1 MVELSVDEANQR
13 QLKVTLTEITR
24 NEVPAE
30 LTVRDN
36 GPVPL
41 TFRRTRTGN
50 QMTLSGEGWY
60 RLRSSRR
67 IAVGDR
73 ITIEG
78 IGNNEYKIVE
88 VIRHDTNREQAR

>member
-1 MVELSVDEANQR
+1 MVELSVVEADKR
-13 QLKVTLTEITR
+13 QLKVTLTETTR

-30 LTVRDN
+30 LTVKDN
-36 GPVPL
+36 RSGPL

-50 QMTLSGEGWY
+50 QMTLSGEGWCKLNST
-60 RLRSSRR
+60 RH

-73 ITIEG
+73 ITIER

-88 VIRHDTNREQAR
+88 VIKSE

>member
-1 MVELSVDEANQR
+1 MVELSVVEADKMH
-13 QLKVTLTEITR
+13 LKVTLTETTR
-24 NEVPAE
+24 DEVPAE
-30 LTVRDN
+30 LTVKHAVL
-36 GPVPL
+36 GPL

-50 QMTLSGEGWY
+50 QMTLSGADWC
-60 RLRSSRR
+60 RLLRLSGR

-88 VIRHDTNREQAR
+88 VITS